1 MLPTHDA
8 SNDAVSY
15 TLLRQVA
22 GRRVVE
28 RTSRAEEGV
37 ARIQQYMNDIFHE
50 EDDRG
55 ITCHIICVITCDKQ
69 VQMMK
74 SWLSESSAR
83 ASL

>member
-22 GRRVVE
+22 GRRVLE
-28 RTSRAEEGV
+28 RTSRTEEG
-37 ARIQQYMNDIFHE
+37 AACIQQYMNDVFHE
-50 EDDRG
+50 EHDRG
-55 ITCHIICVITCDKQ
+55 ITCHIIFAITCDEQ

-74 SWLSESSAR
+74 SWLLESSAR